1 MVLAPLFPYIAAGC
15 VLAGLGGGWWIM
27 DARLDRCKTARV
39 ELEGKVAN
47 RDATIEALRTAN
59 GDLHRAVSDQ
69 SAASLRLADEGRARQ
84 QRAEAALEAI
94 RRAQTAQTAAT
105 ARLDARIQDPGA
117 SALDCAVATA
127 EVRASIR

>member
-1 MVLAPLFPYIAAGC
+1 MILAPIFPYIAAGC
-15 VLAGLGGGWWIM
+15 VLAGLGGGLWIM
-27 DARLDRCKTARV
+27 DARLDRCKAAR
-39 ELEGKVAN
+39 ESLDAQIVALK
-47 RDATIEALRTAN
+47 AAN
-59 GDLHRAVSDQ
+59 SDLHKAVTDQ
-69 SAASLRLADEGRARQ
+69 SSATLKLAEDAKKRQ

-105 ARLDARIQDPGA
+105 ARLDARIQAPGA